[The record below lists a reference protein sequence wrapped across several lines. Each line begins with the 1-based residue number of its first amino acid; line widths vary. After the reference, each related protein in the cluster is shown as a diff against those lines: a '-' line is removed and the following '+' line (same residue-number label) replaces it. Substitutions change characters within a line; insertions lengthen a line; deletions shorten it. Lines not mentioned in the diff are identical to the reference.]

1 MVKSL
6 AYFTEGNAKGQPMSE
21 LFRQVRQLIESAEE
35 SRYSISKATG
45 VSESSLSQFMAET
58 KGLSHEA
65 IEKVLAH
72 LGYEIKV
79 QKRRK

>member
-1 MVKSL
+1 MGM
-6 AYFTEGNAKGQPMSE
+6 AMSE
-21 LFRQVRQLIESAEE
+21 LYRQVRRLIESADET
-35 SRYSISKATG
+35 RYSIAKATG

-72 LGYEIKV
+72 LGYEIHL
-79 QKRRK
+79 QKRKKK

>member
-1 MVKSL
+1 M
-6 AYFTEGNAKGQPMSE
+6 AMSE
-21 LFRQVRQLIESAEE
+21 LYRQVRQLIASADE
-35 SRYSISKATG
+35 SRYSIAKATG

-72 LGYEIKV
+72 LGYEIQL
-79 QKRRK
+79 QKRKKK

>member
-1 MVKSL
+1 
-6 AYFTEGNAKGQPMSE
+6 MSE
-21 LFRQVRQLIESAEE
+21 LYRQVRLLIESADE
-35 SRYSISKATG
+35 SRYSIAKATG

-72 LGYEIKV
+72 LGYEIQL
-79 QKRRK
+79 QKRKKK

>member
-1 MVKSL
+1 MQGG
-6 AYFTEGNAKGQPMSE
+6 TMSE
-21 LFRQVRQLIESAEE
+21 LFRQVRQLIQSAEE

-45 VSESSLSQFMAET
+45 VSESSLSQFMAES

-72 LGYEIKV
+72 LGYEIRI

>member
-1 MVKSL
+1 M
-6 AYFTEGNAKGQPMSE
+6 AMSE
-21 LFRQVRQLIESAEE
+21 LYRQVRHLIESADET
-35 SRYSISKATG
+35 RYSIAKATG

-72 LGYEIKV
+72 LGYEIRV

>member
-1 MVKSL
+1 
-6 AYFTEGNAKGQPMSE
+6 MSE
-21 LFRQVRQLIESAEE
+21 LYRQVRRLIESADE
-35 SRYSISKATG
+35 SRYSIAKATG

-72 LGYEIKV
+72 LGYEIQL
-79 QKRRK
+79 QKRKKK

>member
-1 MVKSL
+1 MGI
-6 AYFTEGNAKGQPMSE
+6 AMSE
-21 LFRQVRQLIESAEE
+21 LYRQVRRLIESADET
-35 SRYSISKATG
+35 RYSISKATG

-72 LGYEIKV
+72 LGYEIQL
-79 QKRRK
+79 QKRKKK